1 MQKDTQVQKLH
12 FLVERLLDFSTCMA
26 PEMMVSG
33 WVLVHLKSVKFSNR
47 EVCSK

>member
-26 PEMMVSG
+26 PEMMVSERLSFG
-33 WVLVHLKSVKFSNR
+33 PP
-47 EVCSK
+47 